1 VWLARESSESST
13 EILARLISCPIAV
26 RIKGERH
33 MCAGDLTKTNEGVL
47 TLRYIE
53 KNIAFIAIY
62 IYVIVFKFLF
72 YLIVR
77 LE

>member
-1 VWLARESSESST
+1 
-13 EILARLISCPIAV
+13 
-26 RIKGERH
+26 